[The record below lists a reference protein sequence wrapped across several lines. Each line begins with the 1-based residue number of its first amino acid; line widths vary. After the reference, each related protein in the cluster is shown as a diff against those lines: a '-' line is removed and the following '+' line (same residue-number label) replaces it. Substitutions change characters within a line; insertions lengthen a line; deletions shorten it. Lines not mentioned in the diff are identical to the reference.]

1 MWCSLCQL
9 ALLHLIMCLCTCLC
23 TSTFFP
29 SLILVPCMIHNH
41 LCLCSESIHFQHLK
55 SWSFCEQSV
64 YITIKRW
71 PNWHRDC
78 VETCTSL
85 LDSHVVRHLIGKIGI
100 TSEVITES
108 KLFYLDRFK
117 MFSIKA
123 KESSFDFGRDFM
135 MKKWLTVFWWDG
147 WFFMLAFWRHE
158 WIYKLIFQANVWIST
173 FWFSRVVR
181 ISMFHITSAWWYYQ
195 YSHNR

>member
-85 LDSHVVRHLIGKIGI
+85 LDSHLVRHLIGKIGI

-123 KESSFDFGRDFM
+123 KESSVDFGRDFM
-135 MKKWLTVFWWDG
+135 MKKWSILMRWMIFYVSILTTRMNIQINISSKCLNFNV
-147 WFFMLAFWRHE
+147 
-158 WIYKLIFQANVWIST
+158 LIFKGCKNFNVSYHECLMILS
-173 FWFSRVVR
+173 
-181 ISMFHITSAWWYYQ
+181 I
-195 YSHNR
+195 